1 MHLVIQKRNFLRS
14 LTRTH
19 SVADRKSS
27 MPILSNILLST
38 DGPKSLRLAATDLYL
53 SVTSVASAEVKTQ
66 GTIALS
72 ARTLFDIVKSL
83 PEGELSLQ
91 LVGNHAAEIRSGKV
105 RFKIP
110 GMPGQEF
117 PSLPSPGEAEFAA
130 LDADELVKLIS
141 LTHYSMSSDDTR
153 PHLACAL
160 FEGEGRSVRMVTTD
174 GHRLSKA
181 EYKLPEDRKLPAF
194 SMLVPSKGIAE
205 LRRLVEEARADKA
218 KGEKTLDDRV
228 PPNSIEVATAGGSA
242 FFRRDDAV
250 LSVKL
255 VDEQFPP
262 YNKVIPSSG
271 SRSIS
276 VSRTLLTEALRRIA
290 LVASDKSGSVRFS
303 ADPGQLRITSENP
316 EVGEGS
322 EEIDVDFAGEPVEI
336 GFNARYVLDVLQA
349 LVEDEVKLQL
359 GGQLDPGVIRPV
371 GPTDFVG
378 VIMPMRI

>member
-14 LTRTH
+14 LARTH

-38 DGPKSLRLAATDLYL
+38 DGPKTLRLAATDLYL
-53 SVTSVASAEVKTQ
+53 SVSSVASAEVKQ
-66 GTIALS
+66 AGTIALA

-83 PEGELSLQ
+83 PEGELSIQ
-91 LVGNHAAEIRSGKV
+91 VVGNHAAEIRSGKV

-110 GMPGQEF
+110 GMPGQDF
-117 PSLPSPGEAEFAA
+117 PSLPSPGNAEFAPLEA
-130 LDADELVKLIS
+130 EELGKLIS
-141 LTHYSMSSDDTR
+141 HTHYSMSADETR

-160 FEGEGRSVRMVTTD
+160 FEGDGKSVRMVTTD

-181 EYKLPEDRKLPAF
+181 EYKLTEGRKLLNF

-205 LRRLVEEARADKA
+205 LRRLVDEAKSDRA
-218 KGEKTLDDRV
+218 KTEDTPSAID
-228 PPNSIEVATAGGSA
+228 VATAGGSA

-262 YNKVIPSSG
+262 YNKVIPSSP
-271 SRSIS
+271 SRK
-276 VSRTLLTEALRRIA
+276 VGVNRVLLTEALRRIA
-290 LVASDKSGSVRFS
+290 LVASDKSGSVRF
-303 ADPGQLRITSENP
+303 AAEPGVLRITSENP
-316 EVGEGS
+316 EVGEGA
-322 EEIDVDFAGEPVEI
+322 EEIDVDFAGEAIEI
-336 GFNARYVLDVLQA
+336 GFNAKYVLDVLQA
-349 LVEDEVKLQL
+349 LTEDDVRLEL
-359 GGQLDPGVIRPV
+359 GGQLDPGVVRPV

>member
-14 LTRTH
+14 LARTH

-27 MPILSNILLST
+27 MPILSNILLTT
-38 DGPKSLRLAATDLYL
+38 DGPKTLRLAATDLYL
-53 SVTSVASAEVKTQ
+53 SVSAVASAEVKTN
-66 GTIALS
+66 GTIALA

-83 PEGELSLQ
+83 PEGEISLQ
-91 LVGNHAAEIRSGKV
+91 VVGNHAAEIRAGKV

-110 GMPGQEF
+110 GMPGQDF
-117 PSLPSPGEAEFAA
+117 PTLPSPGTAEFAP
-130 LDADELVKLIS
+130 LDAEELGRLVA
-141 LTHYSMSSDDTR
+141 LTHYSMSTDETR
-153 PHLACAL
+153 PHLACTL
-160 FEGEGRSVRMVTTD
+160 FEGDGKSVRMVTTD

-181 EYKLPEDRKLPAF
+181 EFKLHESKKLLNF
-194 SMLVPSKGIAE
+194 SMLVPGKGIAE
-205 LRRLVEEARADKA
+205 LRRLVDEAKADRA
-218 KGEKTLDDRV
+218 KTEDTPSAID
-228 PPNSIEVATAGGSA
+228 VATAGGSA

-262 YNKVIPSSG
+262 YSKVIPSSA
-271 SRSIS
+271 SRSIR
-276 VSRTLLTEALRRIA
+276 VSRNLLTEALRRIA

-303 ADPGQLRITSENP
+303 AQDGVLKIMSENP
-316 EVGEGS
+316 DVGEGT
-322 EEIDVDFAGEPVEI
+322 EELDVDFAGDPVEI
-336 GFNARYVLDVLQA
+336 GFNARYVLDVLGS
-349 LVEDEVKLQL
+349 LNEDEVKLEL

>member
-1 MHLVIQKRNFLRS
+1 MHLVIHKRNFLRS
-14 LTRTH
+14 LARTH

-38 DGPKSLRLAATDLYL
+38 DGPKTLRLAATDLYL
-53 SVTSVASAEVKTQ
+53 SVAATANAEIKAG
-66 GTIALS
+66 GTIALA

-91 LVGNHAAEIRSGKV
+91 VVGNHAAEIRSGKV

-110 GMPGQEF
+110 GMPGQDF
-117 PSLPSPGEAEFAA
+117 PSLPNPGNAEFAPLEA
-130 LDADELVKLIS
+130 EELGKLIS
-141 LTHYSMSSDDTR
+141 HTHYSMSADETR

-160 FEGEGRSVRMVTTD
+160 FEGDGKAVRMVTTD

-181 EYKLPEDRKLPAF
+181 EYKLSEGRKLLNF

-205 LRRLVEEARADKA
+205 LRRLVDEAKSDRQ
-218 KGEKTLDDRV
+218 KTEDTPSAID
-228 PPNSIEVATAGGSA
+228 VATAGGSA

-262 YNKVIPSSG
+262 YNKVIPSSATRKIG
-271 SRSIS
+271 
-276 VSRTLLTEALRRIA
+276 VSRALLTEALRRIA
-290 LVASDKSGSVRFS
+290 LVASDKSGSVRF
-303 ADPGQLRITSENP
+303 AAEPGILRITSENP
-316 EVGEGS
+316 EVGEGA
-322 EEIDVDFAGEPVEI
+322 EELDVDFAGEPIEI
-336 GFNARYVLDVLQA
+336 GFNAKYVIEVLQA
-349 LVEDEVKLQL
+349 LVEDDVRLEL
-359 GGQLDPGVIRPV
+359 GGQLDPGVVRPV

>member
-14 LTRTH
+14 LARTH

-27 MPILSNILLST
+27 MPILSNILLTT
-38 DGPKSLRLAATDLYL
+38 DGPKTLRLAATDLYL
-53 SVTSVASAEVKTQ
+53 SVSAVASAEVKTT
-66 GTIALS
+66 GTIALA

-83 PEGELSLQ
+83 PEGEVSLQ
-91 LVGNHAAEIRSGKV
+91 VVGNHAAEIRAGKV

-110 GMPGQEF
+110 GMPGQDF
-117 PSLPSPGEAEFAA
+117 PTLPNPGTAEFAP
-130 LDADELVKLIS
+130 LDAEELGRLVA
-141 LTHYSMSSDDTR
+141 LTHYSMSTDETR
-153 PHLACAL
+153 PHLACTL
-160 FEGEGRSVRMVTTD
+160 FEGDGKSVRMVTTD

-181 EYKLPEDRKLPAF
+181 EYKLNESKKLLNF
-194 SMLVPSKGIAE
+194 SMLVPGKGIAE
-205 LRRLVEEARADKA
+205 LRRLVDEAKADRA
-218 KGEKTLDDRV
+218 KTDDT
-228 PPNSIEVATAGGSA
+228 PSAIDVATAGGSA

-262 YNKVIPSSG
+262 YSKVIPSSA
-271 SRSIS
+271 SRSVR
-276 VSRTLLTEALRRIA
+276 VSRNLLTEALRRIA

-303 ADPGQLRITSENP
+303 AQDGVLKIMSENP
-316 EVGEGS
+316 DVGEGT
-322 EEIDVDFAGEPVEI
+322 EELDVDFAGDPVEI
-336 GFNARYVLDVLQA
+336 GFNARYVLDVLGS
-349 LVEDEVKLQL
+349 LNEDEVKLEL

>member
-1 MHLVIQKRNFLRS
+1 MHLVIQKRNFLRA

-38 DGPKSLRLAATDLYL
+38 DGAKTLRLAATDLYL
-53 SVTSVASAEVKTQ
+53 SVAASANAEVKAG
-66 GTIALS
+66 GTIALA

-91 LVGNHAAEIRSGKV
+91 VVGNHAAEIRSGKV

-110 GMPGQEF
+110 GMPGQDF
-117 PSLPSPGEAEFAA
+117 PALPSPGTAEFAP
-130 LDADELVKLIS
+130 LDAEELGRLVS
-141 LTHYSMSSDDTR
+141 LTHYSMSSDETR

-160 FEGEGRSVRMVTTD
+160 FEGDAKTVRMVTTD

-181 EYKLPEDRKLPAF
+181 EYKLADGTKLLNF
-194 SMLVPSKGIAE
+194 SMLVPSKGIGE
-205 LRRLVEEARADKA
+205 LRRLVEEAKTDRA
-218 KGEKTLDDRV
+218 KTEDT
-228 PPNSIEVATAGGSA
+228 SAIEVATSGGSA
-242 FFRRDDAV
+242 FFRREDAL

-262 YNKVIPSSG
+262 YNKVIPSSLNRKVG
-271 SRSIS
+271 
-276 VSRTLLTEALRRIA
+276 VSRALLTEALRRIS
-290 LVASDKSGSVRFS
+290 LVASDKSGAVRF
-303 ADPGQLRITSENP
+303 AVEPGTLRITSENP
-316 EVGEGS
+316 DVGEGA
-322 EEIDVDFAGEPVEI
+322 EELDVDFAGDPIEI
-336 GFNARYVLDVLQA
+336 GFNAKYVLDVLGA
-349 LVEDEVKLQL
+349 LVDDDVRLEL
-359 GGQLDPGVIRPV
+359 GGQLDPGVLKPG

>member
-1 MHLVIQKRNFLRS
+1 MHLVIQKRNFLRA
-14 LTRTH
+14 LARTH

-38 DGPKSLRLAATDLYL
+38 DGHGSLRLAATDLYL
-53 SVTSVASAEVKTQ
+53 SVTAAVKADVKSE
-66 GTIALS
+66 GLVALS

-83 PEGELSLQ
+83 PEGELSVQ
-91 LVGNHAAEIRSGKV
+91 LVKNHAAEIRSGKV

-117 PSLPSPGEAEFAA
+117 PSLPNSGGAEFAQ
-130 LDADELVKLIS
+130 LDAEELLKLIG

-160 FEGEGRSVRMVTTD
+160 FEGEGRTVRIVTTD

-181 EYKLPEDRKLPAF
+181 EYLQSEESRKLPAF
-194 SMLVPSKGIAE
+194 SMMVPSKGVAE
-205 LRRLVEEARADKA
+205 LRRLLEEAKGDKA
-218 KGEKTLDDRV
+218 KAEEKLG
-228 PPNSIEVATAGGSA
+228 PASIEVARAGGSA
-242 FFRRDDAV
+242 FFRRDDTL

-262 YNKVIPSSG
+262 YNKVIPSSA
-271 SRSIS
+271 SRSVG
-276 VSRTLLTEALRRIA
+276 VSRALLVEALRRIA
-290 LVASDKSGSVRFS
+290 LVASDKSGSVRFG
-303 ADPGQLRITSENP
+303 AEPGLLRITSENP
-316 EVGEGS
+316 DVGEGS
-322 EEIDVDFAGEPVEI
+322 EELDVDFAGDPVEI

-349 LVEDEVKLQL
+349 LSEDEIKLQL